1 MQEFKIIYDLLIILC
16 TALLFGYLARKIKQP
31 AITGYVIG
39 GAVVSLLGG
48 KLLAN
53 SISTLADIG
62 VILLMF
68 TLGVEFSFHRL
79 TKIKNIVVWGAI
91 AQIVIFSIVFIVV
104 SLFLFQLSFYQ
115 ALFLSL
121 AFSLS
126 STAITV
132 KLLFDRG
139 ETDTLHGE
147 ILTGWLLI
155 QDLAV
160 IPLWVLLP
168 NIAQIFAK
176 GGFDFKVVAWDL
188 FLNLLKSGIILYFV
202 FWLGKRIVPFILSRV
217 AKTNTRELFLI
228 TIVLLISAVALG
240 VSFVGLSP
248 ALGAFIAGLLIAETV
263 EHVEVFAETRPLRDI
278 LSIIFFVSL
287 GLLFN
292 AQFLFSHFFYIV
304 ALTGVVLLLKFLVV
318 LRLMAYF
325 GFHSRISFLT
335 AIGLTSVGEFAF
347 ILGRFGLVN
356 NYLSDYS
363 YQILLSTSVLTM
375 IFSPWLITGEN
386 YFYSRIY
393 SFLKKYFPF
402 LFARLFTGKEPV
414 ANVYEELAFTD
425 HVVICGHGRVGSHIS
440 KILGR
445 TQIPYVVVDF
455 NQKVVSDLKRH
466 AVNAIYGDPS
476 EIDVLEYAQVG
487 KAKVIVI
494 AVPDRHS
501 QEMIIRNSLQLNSE
515 IVIICRSHHD
525 EDANRLY
532 ALGAH
537 SIIMPEFEAAIHM
550 GGVLLKLYKF
560 APEEIIKHLNSERR
574 EA

>member
-48 KLLAN
+48 KLLTN

-68 TLGVEFSFHRL
+68 TLGVEFSFRRL

-91 AQIVIFSIVFIVV
+91 AQIVIFSIVFIGV

-176 GGFDFKVVAWDL
+176 GGFDLKVVAWDL

-292 AQFLFSHFFYIV
+292 AQFLFSHFFYIA

-318 LRLMAYF
+318 IRLMAFF

-375 IFSPWLITGEN
+375 IFSPWLISGEN

-402 LFARLFTGKEPV
+402 LFDKLFTGNEPTV
-414 ANVYEELAFTD
+414 NVYEKLAFTD

-440 KILGR
+440 KILDR
-445 TQIPYVVVDF
+445 AQIPYVVVDF

-476 EIDVLEYAQVG
+476 EIDVLDYAKVD

-501 QEMIIRNSLQLNSE
+501 QEIIIRNSLQLNSE
-515 IVIICRSHHD
+515 IVIICRSHHE